1 MVIPLVLTMVRSVQG
16 KGKAKL
22 QVQKW
27 EILQVQKWEKLQVQ
41 KREILQVQKREK
53 ILVPWSEKRWKWERN
68 SGRRLDLRAWLT
80 QVRLELAKG
89 KEPWETMKEMAA

>member
-16 KGKAKL
+16 KGKAK
-22 QVQKW
+22 
-27 EILQVQKWEKLQVQ
+27 LQVQKWEKLQVQ